1 LAHRAQLVFSYLSV
15 ARGPAPGLS
24 AKMEGAAA
32 ALTLFFRKQR
42 RVQARR
48 LPLWGAAALL
58 VGALAGGAA
67 ALGSAADARE
77 LASLSSEQ
85 SHPAPVPAA
94 SIAEPTG
101 LEQDPSD
108 FRGKRPTPMKPRRA
122 AQVLCWAWHQ
132 VTGRRA
138 RPETV
143 ALLWAHWALETGRGT
158 RMVDYNFA
166 GLKGRAPG
174 GASSVVWTRERGETG
189 KTRVRARFRAYSTA
203 EEGACD
209 YVRMLHAR
217 FDSAF
222 VAASEG
228 DVQQFVKALDEA
240 GYFTEKPT
248 AYRRAMQSLVRE
260 YLDDFAAH

>member
-1 LAHRAQLVFSYLSV
+1 
-15 ARGPAPGLS
+15 
-24 AKMEGAAA
+24 MEGAAA

-228 DVQQFVKALDEA
+228 DVQQFVNALDEA